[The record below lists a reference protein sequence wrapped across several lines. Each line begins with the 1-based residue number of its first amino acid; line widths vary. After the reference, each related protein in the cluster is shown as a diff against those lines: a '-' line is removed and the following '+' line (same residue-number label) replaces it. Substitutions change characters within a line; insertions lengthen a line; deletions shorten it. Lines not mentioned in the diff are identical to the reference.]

1 MLRID
6 GVSVRYP
13 GGKVDVV
20 EDVTLSIDEGA
31 ALGLVGESGSG
42 KSTLARAVVGLA
54 SVRAG
59 TVTVGGTDVTNAKRT
74 ALGHLRAN
82 VQMVFQDPY
91 ASLHPKMTVS
101 DALGEAV
108 RVRRKLS
115 GDDLETEVARLLEL
129 VGLQTRFSDRYP
141 FELSGGQRQRVAIAR
156 ALAPQPRVLLL
167 DEPTASLDVSVQAT
181 VLNLLRE
188 LRAELGLTYLAIS
201 HDLAVIRYLC
211 DTVAVMQLG
220 SIRETGP
227 TPAVLAQPWHHY
239 TAALLDAVP
248 RLGGSEGRRVV
259 LSGEPSDAAHRPS
272 GCSFH
277 PRCPAGPDRVEGHE
291 RCATDVPRLIGDEHA
306 GEERAV
312 ACHFPLST
320 SQPEIVN

>member
-1 MLRID
+1 MLRIENL
-6 GVSVRYP
+6 SVRYP
-13 GGKVDVV
+13 ATSVDVV
-20 EDVTLSIDEGA
+20 EDVSVSIGEGA
-31 ALGLVGESGSG
+31 AMGLVGESGSG
-42 KSTLARAVVGLA
+42 KSTLARAVVGLTP
-54 SVRAG
+54 VRAG
-59 TVTVGGTDVTNAKRT
+59 TVTVDGVDVTNARRG
-74 ALGHLRAN
+74 ALAHLRAR

-108 RVRRKLS
+108 RVRRRLTGS
-115 GDDLETEVARLLEL
+115 ELEREIARLLDL
-129 VGLQTRFSDRYP
+129 VGLQSRFTDRYP

-181 VLNLLRE
+181 VLNLLRD
-188 LRAELGLTYLAIS
+188 LRSELGLTYLAIS

-227 TPAVLAQPWHHY
+227 TAAVLAEPWHHY

-248 RLGGSEGRRVV
+248 RLGGSKGRRMV
-259 LSGEPSDAAHRPS
+259 LSGEPADAAHRPP

-277 PRCPAGPDRVEGHE
+277 PRCPAGPGRVEGHE
-291 RCATDVPRLIGDEHA
+291 RCATDVPELTSSADD
-306 GEERAV
+306 ERAV
-312 ACHFPLST
+312 ACHFPLREASARD
-320 SQPEIVN
+320 QG